1 MSFWNTFVKVWQVRT
16 SFRIQEAIE
25 NSLQRRADNSSLSE
39 NIPKIVDELNKKNE
53 IWNKNISIHRDED

>member
-1 MSFWNTFVKVWQVRT
+1 MSFWSTFVKVWQVRT

>member
-1 MSFWNTFVKVWQVRT
+1 MSFWSTFVKVWQVRT

-39 NIPKIVDELNKKNE
+39 NIPKIFDELNKKNE

>member
-1 MSFWNTFVKVWQVRT
+1 MSFWNNFVKVWQVRT

-25 NSLQRRADNSSLSE
+25 SSLQRRADNSSLSD

-53 IWNKNISIHRDED
+53 IWNKSISIHRDED